1 MGNGERGGDFTM
13 AMSVLN
19 QEALERNQ
27 NTFFFFFWQLP
38 TPPLL
43 EESRKDSLFQNQR
56 KYPKT
61 VINLKKKRKI
71 INYCPPPR

>member
-27 NTFFFFFWQLP
+27 NTFFFFCNSQP
-38 TPPLL
+38 PPLL

-61 VINLKKKRKI
+61 VINLKKKCKI

>member
-27 NTFFFFFWQLP
+27 NTFFFFAIANP
-38 TPPLL
+38 PPLL

-61 VINLKKKRKI
+61 VINLKKKCKI

>member
-27 NTFFFFFWQLP
+27 NTLFFFFFCNSQ
-38 TPPLL
+38 PPLFLRNL
-43 EESRKDSLFQNQR
+43 E
-56 KYPKT
+56 KT
-61 VINLKKKRKI
+61 HFSKI
-71 INYCPPPR
+71 R